1 MRPTPMT
8 CFSRLAPAALAFA
21 LFAVP
26 GGLHAQA
33 VAGPGGGHFRDTT
46 PLQQA
51 EDQLPAGNKVAIY
64 DFEDLECPACARA
77 FPVVHAAV
85 DHYKITL
92 LRHDFPL
99 QMHIWSHDAAIT
111 ARYLQD
117 KVSPVVAEQFRHDV
131 FADQQQIASKDDLN
145 NFTQRWFQTHGQQ
158 MPFVMDPHGLFA
170 AEVQADLNL
179 GQRIGLTE
187 TPTIF
192 VLSPKGWT
200 QVTDVTQMYTT
211 IDKALAEAAA
221 EKPAATAGHAK
232 HHTTRPAQ
240 K

>member
-1 MRPTPMT
+1 MRPIPMILST
-8 CFSRLAPAALAFA
+8 RLAPAALAFA

-26 GGLHAQA
+26 VALHAQT

-51 EDQLPAGNKVAIY
+51 ETQLPAGHKVAIY

-85 DHYKITL
+85 DHYKIPL
-92 LRHDFPL
+92 MRHDFPL
-99 QMHIWSHDAAIT
+99 QMHLWSHDAAIT

-117 KVSPVVAEQFRHDV
+117 KVSPEVAEEFRHDV
-131 FADQQQIASKDDLN
+131 FASQQQIASKDDLN
-145 NFTQRWFQTHGQQ
+145 NFTQRWFQAHGQQ
-158 MPFVMDPHGLFA
+158 VPFVMDPHGLFA
-170 AEVQADLNL
+170 AEVQEDLNL

-211 IDKALAEAAA
+211 IDKALAESPQ
-221 EKPAATAGHAK
+221 KTSTVPARHTHHIAK
-232 HHTTRPAQ
+232 SGQR
-240 K
+240 

>member
-1 MRPTPMT
+1 MRPTFMT
-8 CFSRLAPAALAFA
+8 RFARLAPAALSFA
-21 LFAVP
+21 LFTLPMAS
-26 GGLHAQA
+26 HAQA

-51 EDQLPAGNKVAIY
+51 EAQLPAGHKVAIY

-77 FPVVHAAV
+77 FPVTHAAV
-85 DHYKITL
+85 DHYKIPL

-117 KVSPVVAEQFRHDV
+117 KVSPVAAEQFRHDV

-170 AEVQADLNL
+170 AEVQEDTNL

-211 IDKALAEAAA
+211 IDKALADAAA
-221 EKPAATAGHAK
+221 DKPATAAVHAK
-232 HHTTRPAQ
+232 HHTARAAS

>member
-1 MRPTPMT
+1 MT
-8 CFSRLAPAALAFA
+8 RFARLAPAALSFA
-21 LFAVP
+21 LFALP
-26 GGLHAQA
+26 MASHAQA

-51 EDQLPAGNKVAIY
+51 EAQLPAGHKVAIY

-77 FPVVHAAV
+77 FPVTHAAV
-85 DHYKITL
+85 DHYKIPL

-99 QMHIWSHDAAIT
+99 QMHIWSHDGAIT

-131 FADQQQIASKDDLN
+131 FANQQQIASKDDLN
-145 NFTQRWFQTHGQQ
+145 NFTQRWFQTHGLQ

-170 AEVQADLNL
+170 AEIQEDLNL

-211 IDKALAEAAA
+211 IDKALADAAA
-221 EKPAATAGHAK
+221 DKPATAAVHAK
-232 HHTTRPAQ
+232 HHTARAAS

>member
-1 MRPTPMT
+1 MT
-8 CFSRLAPAALAFA
+8 CFARLAPATLALA

-26 GGLHAQA
+26 MASRAQA

-51 EDQLPAGNKVAIY
+51 EAQLPAGHKVAIY

-77 FPVVHAAV
+77 FPVTHAAV
-85 DHYKITL
+85 DHYKIAL

-117 KVSPVVAEQFRHDV
+117 KVSPVAAEQFRSDV
-131 FADQQQIASKDDLN
+131 FANQQQIASKDDLN

-170 AEVQADLNL
+170 AEVQEDVNL
-179 GQRIGLTE
+179 GQRIGLSE

-211 IDKALAEAAA
+211 IDKALADAAA
-221 EKPAATAGHAK
+221 EKPAAAAVHAK
-232 HHTTRPAQ
+232 HHTAQ
-240 K
+240 TARK